1 MLYIPDSGGSSS
13 QAAGRNPGARVYA
26 DPQHSSHL
34 LIIKVV
40 SFLNVAVIAKSNISS
55 GTYLNLKS
63 IAYNST
69 TRQYTLTRSDDTTVT
84 YSSDTY
90 YLVMLWS

>member
-1 MLYIPDSGGSSS
+1 M
-13 QAAGRNPGARVYA
+13 
-26 DPQHSSHL
+26 
-34 LIIKVV
+34 
-40 SFLNVAVIAKSNISS
+40 NVAVIAKSNISS

-90 YLVMLWS
+90 YLVILWS